1 MRWSY
6 CGRCSSYSQYKNL
19 IDENLKLLSGN
30 NELVDGEILPTPLP
44 GQPSTPTK
52 DTKKISDIV
61 LNDIKKDLKRHVNS
75 EIENLKALAD
85 NKFPIIKRSIEDL
98 SKKNL
103 YYWQKSLIDNLKE
116 ELACLRKQNINK
128 IETIK
133 SLTGKKWSYCS
144 SIFEKWKS
152 K

>member
-1 MRWSY
+1 M
-6 CGRCSSYSQYKNL
+6 
-19 IDENLKLLSGN
+19 
-30 NELVDGEILPTPLP
+30 PTPLP
-44 GQPSTPTK
+44 GRPSTLTK

-85 NKFPIIKRSIEDL
+85 NELTIIKRSIEDL
-98 SKKNL
+98 KRKIFTTD
-103 YYWQKSLIDNLKE
+103 KISLIDNLKE

-133 SLTGKKWSYCS
+133 SLTEKK
-144 SIFEKWKS
+144 
-152 K
+152 